1 ALSASAKLICRFIT
15 MAPFRE
21 LPATTA
27 SAASAMT
34 AETDKSAF
42 PKRPHNRWQLKLFNI
57 RVKALGP
64 INPPVRAP
72 V

>member
-1 ALSASAKLICRFIT
+1 KLICRFIT

-42 PKRPHNRWQLKLFNI
+42 PYQHEYKKDRFIQTTHSKDGTL
-57 RVKALGP
+57 
-64 INPPVRAP
+64 PPF
-72 V
+72 

>member
-1 ALSASAKLICRFIT
+1 

-42 PKRPHNRWQLKLFNI
+42 PYQAPASWEATKVTALKRNI
-57 RVKALGP
+57 LNK
-64 INPPVRAP
+64 ING
-72 V
+72 